1 MNPSLIHPHVARAY
15 RADRIAAPRRWRRSH
30 R

>member
-1 MNPSLIHPHVARAY
+1 MNPPLIHPHVARAY
-15 RADRIAAPRRWRRSH
+15 RADRITAAPRRFRR

>member
-15 RADRIAAPRRWRRSH
+15 RADRRLASRRFRRS